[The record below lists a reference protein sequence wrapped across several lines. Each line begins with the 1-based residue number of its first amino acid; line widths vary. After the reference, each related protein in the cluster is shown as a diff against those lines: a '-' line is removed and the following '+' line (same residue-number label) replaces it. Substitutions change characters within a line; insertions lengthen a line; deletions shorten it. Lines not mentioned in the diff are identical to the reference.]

1 MRLAMIFVCMLMT
14 VGLTAQNVEFSGNC
28 PAAIDLEQHQ
38 FGRNMNL
45 KVLPDNSKLILFA
58 GLLRTGGQ
66 NADAQK
72 GPWLSDLIFLSP
84 DGKRITERQFPGLVY
99 VDKLSPTTGG
109 TGYYLVSK
117 SRTGRRDDYSRQ
129 LLVFD
134 SKGNEVHAIS
144 DLKGRAVIP
153 AVAGDGIM
161 IADVDAGDYGRDFT
175 LAQLNPPRG
184 EKMDKAFS
192 VKVDLHFMDNV
203 PSGFV
208 YLGGADIDYIV
219 SMGNSVWRESGKSQA
234 KHWKIQNVGDEI
246 TQISMSGSSFLRID
260 TPHQVIFADIK
271 SGRKVVTLDRH
282 DPAWSQNNIYLY
294 NLKLEGSKNG
304 LITLRNYGN
313 RYHLTMK
320 SSARGASY
328 VAKVKKEKIHHGGS
342 LPFRSG
348 SYMSRK
354 MGKEM
359 GENKFYGLKI
369 DGMQFI
375 LFSYE
380 E

>member
-1 MRLAMIFVCMLMT
+1 MRLAMLFVCMLMT
-14 VGLTAQNVEFSGNC
+14 AGLMAQNVEFSGDC
-28 PAAIDLEQHQ
+28 PTAIDLQNQ
-38 FGRNMNL
+38 QLGKNINL
-45 KVLPDNSKLILFA
+45 KVLKDNSKLVLFF
-58 GLLRTGGQ
+58 GLMQTDGKS
-66 NADAQK
+66 ADAEK

-84 DGKRITERQFPGLVY
+84 DSKKITERQFPGY
-99 VDKLSPTTGG
+99 VHIDKLSQTGG
-109 TGYYLVSK
+109 GRGFYLVTQCHNEGNDFISD
-117 SRTGRRDDYSRQ
+117 R

-192 VKVDLHFMDNV
+192 VKVDLHFMDRT

-208 YLGGADIDYIV
+208 YLGGADMDYVV

-246 TQISMSGSSFLRID
+246 THISMSGSSFLKISTLPR
-260 TPHQVIFADIK
+260 VIFVDIRT
-271 SGRKVVTLDRH
+271 GRQVVTLDRH
-282 DPAWSQNNIYLY
+282 DPAWRQNNMYLY
-294 NLKLEGSKNG
+294 NLKLEAYKNG
-304 LITLRNYGN
+304 LVTARNYGN

-320 SSARGASY
+320 PSTNGVSH
-328 VAKVKKEKIHHGGS
+328 VVKVTKEKIHHGAS

-354 MGKEM
+354 MGKEV
-359 GENKFYGLKI
+359 GKNKFYGLKV
-369 DGMQFI
+369 DGNKFI
-375 LFSYE
+375 LFSY
-380 E
+380 